1 MKYQTADYIR
11 SMLYALTIESGNDDY
26 VAACRQRVQ
35 GDDVWEV
42 CLFTRFD
49 NRAEYFS
56 LVILAKAIC
65 EIVPTLVMYEGRYN
79 YATYGEDYRDAIVI
93 W

>member
-11 SMLYALTIESGNDDY
+11 SMIWALTLESGNDVY
-26 VAACRQRVQ
+26 VAACRQRV
-35 GDDVWEV
+35 DNPDEWEV
-42 CLFTRFD
+42 CLFSRFD
-49 NRAEYFS
+49 IREEYFD
-56 LVILAKAIC
+56 LLLLARAIRD
-65 EIVPTLVMYEGRYN
+65 IVPTLVIYEGRFN

>member
-1 MKYQTADYIR
+1 MKYKTADYIR
-11 SMLYALTIESGNDDY
+11 SMLIALTLENGNDDY
-26 VAACRQRVQ
+26 VAACRQRVD

-49 NRAEYFS
+49 NRAEYLS
-56 LVILAKAIC
+56 LFILAKAIC
-65 EIVPTLVMYEGRYN
+65 EIVPTLVIYEGSYN
-79 YATYGEDYRDAIVI
+79 YATYGEVYRDAIII